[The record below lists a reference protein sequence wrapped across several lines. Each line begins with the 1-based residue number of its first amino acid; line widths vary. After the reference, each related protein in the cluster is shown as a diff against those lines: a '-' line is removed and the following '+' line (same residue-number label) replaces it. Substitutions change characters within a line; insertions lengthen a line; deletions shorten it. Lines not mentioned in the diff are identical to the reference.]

1 MATERTVYVL
11 DDDDAVLRSLERLLS
26 SANFEPISFERPE
39 LFLTAA
45 AFEMFPRFID
55 GLHIPVTPLPA
66 AK

>member
-1 MATERTVYVL
+1 M
-11 DDDDAVLRSLERLLS
+11 DDAFYSELK
-26 SANFEPISFERPE
+26 NSFADAELVE

-55 GLHIPVTPLPA
+55 GLHIPVTPIPA